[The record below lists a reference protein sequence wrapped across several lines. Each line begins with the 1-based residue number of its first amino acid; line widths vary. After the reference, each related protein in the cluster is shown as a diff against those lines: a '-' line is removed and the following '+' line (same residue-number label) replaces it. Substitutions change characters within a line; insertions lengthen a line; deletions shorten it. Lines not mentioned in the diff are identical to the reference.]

1 MPFAFGIGRAR
12 AFGKKFLLFVIGAAA
27 LVSGAAPA
35 ALTFVLAFGLAGE
48 ARAVPILTTPVGLNP
63 GDHFRFLFVTGYVSN
78 GISTNVSTYNATIT
92 AQALGATYNGATPTW
107 SAIVSAGSVNA
118 ITNVGVYNVPVYL
131 STGVKLATT
140 DSTSG
145 LWSGTLL
152 ANADRDISGN
162 QKGVFV
168 WTGTRFDGTAAPA
181 HTLGI
186 LQPEIGITNVP
197 FTNFGSWVDIG
208 PSGNAAGLNA
218 SHALYGIS
226 NALTVPNAVPEPASL
241 TLALAGLGGLI
252 GARLARRRRDAAS
265 SPTEKS

>member
-1 MPFAFGIGRAR
+1 MPFASGIGRSS
-12 AFGKKFLLFVIGAAA
+12 AFGKKLILFVIGAAA

-35 ALTFVLAFGLAGE
+35 ALTLVLAFGLAGE
-48 ARAVPILTTPVGLNP
+48 ARAVPILITPAGLNP
-63 GDHFRFLFVTGYVSN
+63 GDQFRFLFVTGSVSDGN
-78 GISTNVSTYNATIT
+78 STNVSTYNATIT

-118 ITNVGVYNVPVYL
+118 ITNIGVDNVPVYL

-145 LWSGTLL
+145 LWSGILL

-168 WTGTRFDGTAAPA
+168 WTGTLFNGTAATA

-186 LQPEIGITNVP
+186 LQPEIGVTNEP
-197 FTNFGSWVDIG
+197 FTTFGHWVDIG
-208 PSGNAAGLNA
+208 PSGNVAGLNA
-218 SHALYGIS
+218 IHALYGIS
-226 NALTVPNAVPEPASL
+226 NALTVPNAVPEPA
-241 TLALAGLGGLI
+241 TLALLGLGVAGLGFS
-252 GARLARRRRDAAS
+252 RRKKQKAA
-265 SPTEKS
+265 